1 MSLRNVALSSLVL
14 AVVIVLLPRFSPATA
29 GDVDWSA
36 LAAIDNPLTLPAD
49 GDEPTGSSDTTKKKS
64 GNGFVRALGAP
75 FRAFGRLFGGGKKN
89 GQQTSQR
96 ITEKEARKF
105 ESAKISRVKDAR
117 VETPAATDPSL
128 ASTPLQDQLKRG
140 RELLAAG
147 HVVEAINELSAAAS
161 LNPKS
166 GEAHNLLGVAY
177 ESKGMRD
184 RALKSFA
191 DAVKADKDNPQYL
204 NNYGFL
210 LYKSN
215 DFDAAAKYLKR
226 AAKFSSKDPRIWNN
240 LALAQCQMYKFDDA
254 FKSFVHAVG
263 EFDANVNIAVQLQR
277 QGYAKDAIKHLEQAN
292 ELRPNSTDALAKL
305 ANLYELTG
313 RHSDAETAR
322 RSIVA
327 LRTFAEANK

>member
-1 MSLRNVALSSLVL
+1 MLKSTIVASLV
-14 AVVIVLLPRFSPATA
+14 AVILLLPFVQYPGAATA
-29 GDVDWSA
+29 GSFDWSA
-36 LAAIDNPLTLPAD
+36 LPVEGGVILAD
-49 GDEPTGSSDTTKKKS
+49 ENEGAPNKSATTQKKS
-64 GNGFVRALGAP
+64 GTGFMRALGAP

-89 GQQTSQR
+89 EQQATRR
-96 ITEKEARKF
+96 ITDKEAAKF
-105 ESAKISRVKDAR
+105 ESSKISRVRDAR
-117 VETPAATDPSL
+117 VETPAAPDPSL
-128 ASTPLQDQLKRG
+128 ASATSQGQLERG

-240 LALAQCQMYKFDDA
+240 LALAQCQLYKFDDA